1 MKKYFLIILLPM
13 AFLNGSAQKND
24 NNKFSLSLSAGNFI
38 VGHEYITGI
47 WTGIDFSKML
57 STKQEKFL
65 QKLTVGGELYFENG
79 ADKATIY
86 NPTPEQFV
94 HDRYYHE
101 SNTGITAKLTYYP
114 FGGFLKGF
122 HIAAGPLLVYSI
134 RTYEKRAQLIQ
145 YSPSLSIRMVEL
157 GSDNKLL
164 PGYRLTTGYDIFFAK
179 KWLAGVRIDFLQY
192 HDRDLNGLWAGK
204 VGYRF

>member
-1 MKKYFLIILLPM
+1 M

-164 PGYRLTTGYDIFFAK
+164 PGYRLTTGYDIYFAK